1 MKISKERLNQII
13 KEEVISVRKMQMGAS
28 DSMDPSKFLSGT
40 DAEGDMAK
48 SQMLKA
54 HDYSTQIMQVLDDET
69 QLPSWVQAKLTMA
82 AKSLAYVWHYLDGKM
97 RDPDNN
103 KM

>member
-1 MKISKERLNQII
+1 MKISRERLKQII
-13 KEEVISVRKMQMGAS
+13 KEEVVSVRKMQMGPA
-28 DSMDPSKFLSGT
+28 DDIDTGKFLDGT
-40 DAEGDMAK
+40 DQEGDMAK

-69 QLPSWVQAKLTMA
+69 QLPSWVQAKLTIA
-82 AKSLAYVWHYLDGKM
+82 AKSLSYVWHYLDGEM
-97 RDPDNN
+97 RDPD